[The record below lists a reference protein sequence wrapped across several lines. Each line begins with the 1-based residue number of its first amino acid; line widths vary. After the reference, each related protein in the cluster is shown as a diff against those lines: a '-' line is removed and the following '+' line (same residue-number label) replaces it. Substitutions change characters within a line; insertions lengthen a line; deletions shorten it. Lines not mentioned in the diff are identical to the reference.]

1 MQQIAIQAC
10 LFSSHPSFST
20 AAMNEELARHHMIQ
34 QQLRTCERMSPATV
48 ELLYADRRENYVPA
62 ACRALAFA
70 DVEIPL
76 SATAAMLTPKL
87 ETRLLQEAALRPDET
102 VLEIG
107 TGSGHMAALLAEQ
120 AREVWSIEIDPAL
133 AERAR
138 ANLASDGVVN
148 VTVEVGDGLAG
159 LPVHA
164 PYDCIVVSGGVAEI
178 PAALLSQLKVG
189 GRLFAFVGASP
200 VMSLRRV
207 VRQAEDVYATADLLE
222 TVVPML
228 QGGAAARRF
237 VF

>member
-1 MQQIAIQAC
+1 
-10 LFSSHPSFST
+10 
-20 AAMNEELARHHMIQ
+20 MNQELARHHMIQ
-34 QQLRTCERMSPATV
+34 QQLRTCERMSPETV
-48 ELLYADRRENYVPA
+48 ELLYADRREHYVPA
-62 ACRALAFA
+62 ALRAFAFA

-107 TGSGHMAALLAEQ
+107 TGSGHMAALLAER
-120 AREVWSIEIDPAL
+120 AREVRSVEIDPAL

-138 ANLASDGVVN
+138 ANLADDGVVN

-159 LPVHA
+159 MPEHA

-178 PAALLSQLKVG
+178 PAALLAQIKVG
-189 GRLFAFVGASP
+189 GRLFAFVGTPPA
-200 VMSLRRV
+200 MSLRRV
-207 VRQAEDVYATADLLE
+207 VRHAEDAYATTDLLE

-228 QGGAAARRF
+228 QGGATARRF
-237 VF
+237 AF